1 MVSPRILVTI
11 SRRWKRW
18 TQVREVLTAIHVRF
32 PGAVLVHGDCPDG
45 DRTAA
50 GIWKSLGGTDEPHPA
65 DWKAFGRAAGFAR
78 NAQMVESGISMT
90 VAFIRNRSA
99 GATHCAGLSDDA
111 GIPTVRYTYEEA
123 V

>member
-1 MVSPRILVTI
+1 MTAPRILLTM

-18 TQVREVLTAIHVRF
+18 SEVRRVLSEIHAKYPDAI
-32 PGAVLVHGDCPDG
+32 LVHGDCPDG
-45 DRTAA
+45 DRQAA
-50 GIWKSLGGTDEPHPA
+50 GIWKSLGGETEAHPA
-65 DWKAFGRAAGFAR
+65 DWSAGRAAGFAR
-78 NAQMVESGISMT
+78 NAHMVEQNISMT

-99 GATHCAGLSDDA
+99 GATHCAGLSEDA

>member
-1 MVSPRILVTI
+1 M
-11 SRRWKRW
+11 SRKWKRW
-18 TQVREVLTAIHVRF
+18 SEVRRVLTEIHAKY
-32 PGAVLVHGDCPDG
+32 PDAVLVHGDCPDG

-65 DWKAFGRAAGFAR
+65 DWQAFGRAAGFRR
-78 NAQMVESGISMT
+78 NADMVESGISMT
-90 VAFIRNRSA
+90 VAFIVNNSR
-99 GATHCAGLSDDA
+99 GATHCADLAEGA